1 MQTSHL
7 CRWTLCPKGGAREGE
22 YDMPYRRIFH
32 LVCSCFRT
40 PDIGSFSIGQEYTFE
55 CTPGAV
61 KVLDDLGQVI
71 VFSVKIF
78 EDYFCD
84 CGDPIYPVTSLQ
96 PTDKTIYHLYFV
108 LDQDRCNLEAIK
120 VYSKLFNVNY
130 IQAKSILNDK
140 RVLIATGS
148 AYDIKEILSK
158 LKGLQIDYEISP
170 PLSSQ
175 RAEKGKS
182 R

>member
-1 MQTSHL
+1 MIRVASPQ
-7 CRWTLCPKGGAREGE
+7 
-22 YDMPYRRIFH
+22 IFGK
-32 LVCSCFRT
+32 LL
-40 PDIGSFSIGQEYTFE
+40 PNI
-55 CTPGAV
+55 
-61 KVLDDLGQVI
+61 
-71 VFSVKIF
+71 
-78 EDYFCD
+78 
-84 CGDPIYPVTSLQ
+84 DPIYPVTSLQ

-148 AYDIKEILSK
+148 AYDIKEILK

>member
-1 MQTSHL
+1 
-7 CRWTLCPKGGAREGE
+7 
-22 YDMPYRRIFH
+22 MPYRRIFH

-71 VFSVKIF
+71 VFSEKIF
-78 EDYFCD
+78 EDYFWD

-108 LDQDRCNLEAIK
+108 LDQDHCNLEAIK

>member
-71 VFSVKIF
+71 VFSEKIF
-78 EDYFCD
+78 EDYFWD

-108 LDQDRCNLEAIK
+108 LDQDHCNLEAIK

-140 RVLIATGS
+140 RVLIATPNKALLAKRILLCSLFAG
-148 AYDIKEILSK
+148 KET
-158 LKGLQIDYEISP
+158 G
-170 PLSSQ
+170 
-175 RAEKGKS
+175 
-182 R
+182 